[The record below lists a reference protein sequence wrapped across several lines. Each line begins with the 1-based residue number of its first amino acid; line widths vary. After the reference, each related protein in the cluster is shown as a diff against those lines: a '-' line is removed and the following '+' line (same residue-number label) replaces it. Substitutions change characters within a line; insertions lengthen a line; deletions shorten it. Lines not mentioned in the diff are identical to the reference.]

1 MMPKMLV
8 VAIALSILAGT
19 AGAETFRAGT
29 IEIVD
34 PWIPAPPKGA
44 DVAGGYMTI
53 RNTGT
58 APDRLIGG
66 TADAAGRVEVHEMT
80 MDDNVMRMRPIQGGL
95 EIKPGATVAL
105 TPGSLHLMLTGLTR
119 ALTQGQHVKGS
130 LQFEKAGKID
140 VQYGVEPM
148 GATGASAAHQTPH
161 APDPRMAPG
170 ANMAPGMNHG
180 MH

>member
-1 MMPKMLV
+1 MPRMLLL
-8 VAIALSILAGT
+8 ATALCLLTGP

-53 RNTGT
+53 RNTGS

-66 TADAAGRVEVHEMT
+66 TADGTGRVEVHEMT
-80 MDDNVMRMRPIQGGL
+80 MDDNVMRMRPVQGGL

-119 ALTQGQHVKGS
+119 PLAQGQRVKGS

-148 GATGASAAHQTPH
+148 GATGASAAHQTH
-161 APDPRMAPG
+161 APDSRMAPG
-170 ANMAPGMNHG
+170 ANMPEMNHD